1 MNVLRTKILSMAVC
15 GLLAQAALAAPADA
29 VRLSVRDTVL
39 PNGLRILIHEDHSV
53 PTVACRLFYATG
65 SVHEHP
71 GGTGIA
77 HMLEHMLF
85 KGTRRV
91 GITDSTTDAK
101 YLPVIDSL
109 DEARRVVLDNG
120 DSASWKRL
128 SSSMDSVNALHRR
141 FFVKDELWQVYQRAG
156 GTDLNAF
163 TTDMGTAYHVTLPRN
178 RVELYFWLESD
189 RMQNAVMRDFYA
201 ERDVVREERR
211 MRYENRPE
219 GRYWET
225 LDAMFWG
232 AHPYGIPTIGWPSD
246 IEHYRRSQ
254 VQEHYDRFYGP
265 KNAVLVLAGDVSADS
280 AFRLAARYFGPIH
293 KGADFPKVITEDP
306 EPVGQKR
313 FVSIRDNARPSI
325 DILFP
330 VPAIQSTQSPAFEIL
345 EGVLSGAAGRLEPIL
360 VDSLRLCTEVGAGH
374 RAQAYAS
381 QFEISAMPAQG
392 ADPQQIERIIWE
404 EIGKL
409 RDSLLSQRE
418 VQRVKNRITASN
430 VARLRSQ
437 EAVASDLGFMALYGD
452 WKMVQTYPAAVQ
464 EQTTESVRAAASK
477 WLRPERATVGWLLPK
492 NHSEH
497 TRTGVYQ

>member
-1 MNVLRTKILSMAVC
+1 MASE
-15 GLLAQAALAAPADA
+15 ADA
-29 VRLSVRDTVL
+29 VHLAVRDTVL
-39 PNGLRILIHEDHSV
+39 PNGLRVLVHEDHSV

-65 SVHEHP
+65 SIHEHP

-91 GITDSTTDAK
+91 GITDSTSDAR

-109 DEARRVVLDNG
+109 EESRRAALDRG

-128 SSSMDSVNALHRR
+128 SGLMDSVNALHRR
-141 FFVKDELWQVYQRAG
+141 FFVKDELWQAYKQAG

-163 TTDMGTAYHVTLPRN
+163 TTDLGTAYFVTLPRN
-178 RVELYFWLESD
+178 RVELYFWLEAD
-189 RMQNAVMRDFYA
+189 RMRNAVMRDFYA

-211 MRYENRPE
+211 LRYENKPE

-265 KNAVLVLAGDVSADS
+265 KNAVLVLSGDVSADS
-280 AFRLAARYFGPIH
+280 AFRLAGRYFGPIH
-293 KGADFPKVITEDP
+293 KGAEFPKVVTEDP

-313 FVSIRDNARPSI
+313 IVSIRDNARPSI

-330 VPAIQSTQSPAFEIL
+330 VPAIQSPQSPAFEIL

-374 RAQAYAS
+374 RAQVYAS
-381 QFEISAMPAQG
+381 QFVISAMAAPG
-392 ADPQQIERIIWE
+392 ADPERIERIIWT
-404 EIGKL
+404 EIAKL
-409 RDSLLSQRE
+409 RDSLVSARE
-418 VQRVKNRITASN
+418 LQRVKNSIAASY
-430 VARLRSQ
+430 VGRLRSQ
-437 EAVASDLGFMALYGD
+437 ETVATDLGFMAMYGD
-452 WKMVQTYPAAVQ
+452 WHLIETFPAAVQ
-464 EQTTESVRAAASK
+464 VQTPQSVREAAER
-477 WLRPERATVGWLLPK
+477 WLLPQRATVGWLLPR